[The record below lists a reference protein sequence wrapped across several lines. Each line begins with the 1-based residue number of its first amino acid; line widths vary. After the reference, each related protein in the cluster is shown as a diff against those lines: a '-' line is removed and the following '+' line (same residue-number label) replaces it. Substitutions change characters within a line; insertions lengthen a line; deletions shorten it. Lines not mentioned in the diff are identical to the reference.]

1 VKDGTRVGVVQFRWS
16 NTPIPFV
23 HFKLFARHFAA
34 QTSGEGGE
42 MVRFIATSTALVLAL
57 AGSANAAGPTDGINV
72 NVLNAPL
79 PVTGT
84 LSGSVTGSVSVNNSA
99 ASPVPVRDVD
109 SAATQPIQFRLCFA
123 AGLGLPVSCNSIPHE
138 VQLAADKRLVIE
150 YVSGGCF
157 LGGEVTNVKVIVQT
171 FASGVLGNHQMHLQA
186 DVLDR
191 HTPDIAQQT
200 RIYADAGSKINL
212 AGSAGAGATPSS
224 VDCTVTISGYTVTQ

>member
-1 VKDGTRVGVVQFRWS
+1 
-16 NTPIPFV
+16 
-23 HFKLFARHFAA
+23 
-34 QTSGEGGE
+34 
-42 MVRFIATSTALVLAL
+42 MVRFTATSTALMFAVA
-57 AGSANAAGPTDGINV
+57 SSVHAAGPADGINV

-84 LSGSVTGSVSVNNSA
+84 LSGSVTGSVSFNNSA

-123 AGLGLPVSCNSIPHE
+123 AGLGLPASCNFPHE
-138 VQLAADKRLVIE
+138 VQLAPDKRLVIE

-171 FASGVLGNHQMHLQA
+171 FVSGVLGNHQTHLQA

-191 HTPDIAQQT
+191 RSPDIAQQT

-212 AGSAGAGATPSS
+212 AGSAGAGAIQSS
-224 VDCTVTISGYTVTQ
+224 VECTITLSGYTVTQ